1 MNPSQEAEA
10 FAEATNPRLRDSYQP
25 RVQSPQSR
33 GASRTSDS
41 LASAGSTMCATS
53 ADLAA
58 GEEVYSPWATTRH
71 HRMRPINFKPN
82 GSFNSLKTQGKL
94 SDKPSSAS
102 ADAYALEEKQKVD
115 KHVPGY
121 TGFVR
126 GSQHIAGRSFGETTR
141 RALTT
146 DYREMACTSPIPS
159 SPQANRHIKQQHL
172 DNTFV
177 SNNISGRPYHVP
189 GYTGF
194 VPGSRHTYSVT
205 YGNATNEKLNELN
218 STRPAHTQSF
228 TNTAVANGHADIAR
242 ARQKMTLD
250 SAPLPGT
257 HAVEMPPEFLVPS
270 HLRYLKF
277 FP

>member
-25 RVQSPQSR
+25 RVQSPSQRSTR
-33 GASRTSDS
+33 PSDS
-41 LASAGSTMCATS
+41 LASAGATMTATS

-82 GSFNSLKTQGKL
+82 GSFSSLKTQGKL
-94 SDKPSSAS
+94 SDKPSTAS
-102 ADAYALEEKQKVD
+102 ADPYAAEEKQRPD

-141 RALTT
+141 RALGT

-159 SPQANRHIKQQHL
+159 SPQANRHIPQQHL
-172 DNTFV
+172 ENTFV
-177 SNNISGRPYHVP
+177 SNNISGKAYHVP

-194 VPGSRHTYSVT
+194 VPGNRHTYSVT
-205 YGNATNEKLNELN
+205 YGNATNEKLNDLN

-228 TNTAVANGHADIAR
+228 TATNGHADIAR
-242 ARQKMTLD
+242 ARHKLTLD

-257 HAVEMPPEFLVPS
+257 HQVDMPPEFLVPA